1 MEEGGGGE
9 GGEEEEDEEDSDSEG
24 EDGVNVIIDQKRIEE
39 DKTKTIQS
47 MQVNIRKLFLSS
59 DLSLYEEE
67 MKNTEYYRD
76 RDESLQ
82 TFLHRLSRAKGREGW
97 TSLKSREHLQSR
109 WDPSLTRQF
118 LIDYS
123 KSGLRRDRLNH
134 GEWAD

>member
-59 DLSLYEEE
+59 
-67 MKNTEYYRD
+67 
-76 RDESLQ
+76 
-82 TFLHRLSRAKGREGW
+82 
-97 TSLKSREHLQSR
+97 
-109 WDPSLTRQF
+109 
-118 LIDYS
+118 
-123 KSGLRRDRLNH
+123 GLRYMRKK
-134 GEWAD
+134 

>member
-47 MQVNIRKLFLSS
+47 MQVNIRKLFFSS
-59 DLSLYEEE
+59 GLSLYEEE
-67 MKNTEYYRD
+67 IKNTEYYRD

-82 TFLHRLSRAKGREGW
+82 AFLHRLSRVKGREG
-97 TSLKSREHLQSR
+97 
-109 WDPSLTRQF
+109 
-118 LIDYS
+118 
-123 KSGLRRDRLNH
+123 
-134 GEWAD
+134 

>member
-47 MQVNIRKLFLSS
+47 MQVNFRKLFLSS
-59 DLSLYEEE
+59 GLSLYEEE
-67 MKNTEYYRD
+67 IKNTEYYRD

-82 TFLHRLSRAKGREGW
+82 AFLHRLSRVKGREG
-97 TSLKSREHLQSR
+97 
-109 WDPSLTRQF
+109 
-118 LIDYS
+118 
-123 KSGLRRDRLNH
+123 
-134 GEWAD
+134 

>member
-47 MQVNIRKLFLSS
+47 MQVNFRKLFLSS

-76 RDESLQ
+76 
-82 TFLHRLSRAKGREGW
+82 
-97 TSLKSREHLQSR
+97 
-109 WDPSLTRQF
+109 
-118 LIDYS
+118 
-123 KSGLRRDRLNH
+123 
-134 GEWAD
+134 

>member
-9 GGEEEEDEEDSDSEG
+9 GGEEDDEEDSDSEG

-47 MQVNIRKLFLSS
+47 MQVNFRKLFLSS
-59 DLSLYEEE
+59 GLSLYEEE

-82 TFLHRLSRAKGREGW
+82 AFLHRLNRVKGREG
-97 TSLKSREHLQSR
+97 
-109 WDPSLTRQF
+109 
-118 LIDYS
+118 
-123 KSGLRRDRLNH
+123 
-134 GEWAD
+134 